1 MDTAYYDNLWRST
14 TSGGQGSEAFWD
26 GRAGHFSTNVYN
38 QREGKERLFKLLSLL
53 TEKGMLTKN
62 SSVLDIGCGPG
73 KYAVEI
79 AKLSK
84 EVTGVDISS
93 KMLVHA
99 EETRKV
105 EKVENLIFL
114 KLDWEQVSLEELNWE
129 KRFDLVFASM
139 CPAINSKKALEKMIR
154 ASRGYCFMSTFAK
167 REESIRD
174 RLFEKLLPGWDIQK
188 QGKGVYCCF
197 NILWLMG
204 YYPEVTYLD
213 SQWENKFS
221 LEEAVAYYSSALPIP
236 GGPSKS
242 QKEYI
247 KSYLEQQNKQGLIT
261 EKVKG
266 KFAWIWWEV

>member
-1 MDTAYYDNLWRST
+1 A
-14 TSGGQGSEAFWD
+14 E
-26 GRAGHFSTNVYN
+26 GRGV
-38 QREGKERLFKLLSLL
+38 KLFG
-53 TEKGMLTKN
+53 TVG
-62 SSVLDIGCGPG
+62 
-73 KYAVEI
+73 
-79 AKLSK
+79 
-84 EVTGVDISS
+84 
-93 KMLVHA
+93 
-99 EETRKV
+99 
-105 EKVENLIFL
+105 
-114 KLDWEQVSLEELNWE
+114 
-129 KRFDLVFASM
+129 
-139 CPAINSKKALEKMIR
+139 PAISAPMFIIK
-154 ASRGYCFMSTFAK
+154 G
-167 REESIRD
+167 RERSAC
-174 RLFEKLLPGWDIQK
+174 LKLLPGWDIQK